1 MIAASRDMIRGS
13 CAQRWCRGWSG
24 LRSLSQNPGHGK
36 RQRRRF
42 SPRAEGGGFRQ
53 NACVNRD
60 VGGIGLSGQPDWT
73 PDWTWAAARDAA
85 ITSVMKSMPVIFAR
99 SSDSILL
106 ASPGELSPSVVSQRR
121 PRALRALHAVRKYY
135 LVQRDE
141 VSPLTALRNVVAYP
155 CRHSSLRIGNMNT
168 HEPPTGG
175 HTAGRPLP
183 VPCCGGLS
191 LLGARSFGHPAR
203 ECRGHKQPDA

>member
-1 MIAASRDMIRGS
+1 MIAALRDMTRGS

-24 LRSLSQNPGHGK
+24 LRSWSQSPGHGK

-53 NACVNRD
+53 STCVNRD
-60 VGGIGLSGQPDWT
+60 VGGIGLSGQL
-73 PDWTWAAARDAA
+73 DWTWAAVRDAA
-85 ITSVMKSMPVIFAR
+85 ITSVMKSMPVIFVR

-121 PRALRALHAVRKYY
+121 PQMPRALHAVRKYY

-141 VSPLTALRNVVAYP
+141 VSPLTVLRNVVAYA
-155 CRHSSLRIGNMNT
+155 CRHSSLRIGNMNAR
-168 HEPPTGG
+168 EPPT
-175 HTAGRPLP
+175 
-183 VPCCGGLS
+183 S
-191 LLGARSFGHPAR
+191 S
-203 ECRGHKQPDA
+203 HKGEQ